1 MMFLLILRI
10 FWRMPM
16 MKKDFKQT
24 IFYSDPIVGD
34 FSIQELIYF
43 LENLLI
49 KNKQLDHKL
58 IEILTDNGFDY
69 NSIQDILRISDT
81 SYHLQFMIDMLNDD
95 L

>member
-1 MMFLLILRI
+1 
-10 FWRMPM
+10 M

-69 NSIQDILRISDT
+69 NSIQDILQIADT

>member
-1 MMFLLILRI
+1 
-10 FWRMPM
+10 M

>member
-1 MMFLLILRI
+1 
-10 FWRMPM
+10 M

-24 IFYSDPIVGD
+24 IFYSNPILGD
-34 FSIQELIYF
+34 FTIQELIYF

-69 NSIQDILRISDT
+69 NSIQDILKIADT

>member
-1 MMFLLILRI
+1 
-10 FWRMPM
+10 

-69 NSIQDILRISDT
+69 NSIQDILQIADT

>member
-1 MMFLLILRI
+1 
-10 FWRMPM
+10 M

-49 KNKQLDHKL
+49 KNKQLDH
-58 IEILTDNGFDY
+58 